1 MFSRPKILFL
11 VSLLFVALLNPKFNP
26 YLLFNFLSFLYVQL
40 TLLFVYSIEDRHSL
54 AWPDRFFPFLF
65 VVAEKRVWSGLQTH
79 LVLTPSNVL
88 INCIINSII
97 NTLVYSQKHEMWQT
111 SLDF

>member
-1 MFSRPKILFL
+1 ME
-11 VSLLFVALLNPKFNP
+11 LL
-26 YLLFNFLSFLYVQL
+26 
-40 TLLFVYSIEDRHSL
+40 SL

-88 INCIINSII
+88 INCIIN
-97 NTLVYSQKHEMWQT
+97 TLVYSQKHEMWQT
-111 SLDF
+111 SLDFLNIVRNIRVFLPCGGLLDTRRHR

>member
-1 MFSRPKILFL
+1 MFSCVF
-11 VSLLFVALLNPKFNP
+11 AC
-26 YLLFNFLSFLYVQL
+26 
-40 TLLFVYSIEDRHSL
+40 SL

-88 INCIINSII
+88 INCIIN
-97 NTLVYSQKHEMWQT
+97 TLVYSQKHEMWQT
-111 SLDF
+111 SLDSKHCKKYSCVSAMICLVADYLIHVGKMRKVSFIDKCTGYIA